1 MISDNIVEFLPE
13 HTEKYNVYQLYFD
26 IKTDTP
32 NCLVVF
38 SDKSEEIFPNRS
50 SYQDSVLHLSVDKN
64 FPSMCTLYLNK
75 EYTFKGLEYVG
86 NAYTNSYLEFVFEV
100 VYDGN

>member
-1 MISDNIVEFLPE
+1 MEFLPE
-13 HTEKYNVYQLYFD
+13 HTEEYNFYQLYFD

-50 SYQDSVLHLSVDKN
+50 SYQDSVLHLSVDS
-64 FPSMCTLYLNK
+64 FPAVCTLYLNK
-75 EYTFKGLEYVG
+75 EYTFMGLKYVG
-86 NAYTNSYLEFVFEV
+86 KAYTNSYLEFVFEV
-100 VYDGN
+100 LYDVSK

>member
-1 MISDNIVEFLPE
+1 MISDSAIEFLPK

-26 IKTDTP
+26 IKADTP

-50 SYQDSVLHLSVDKN
+50 SYQDSVLHLSVDKG
-64 FPSMCTLYLNK
+64 FPAVCTLYLNR
-75 EYTFKGLEYVG
+75 ECTFMGLKYIG
-86 NAYTNSYLEFVFEV
+86 KAFTNTYLEFVFEV
-100 VYDGN
+100 EYAL

>member
-1 MISDNIVEFLPE
+1 MRSDSIAEFLPKY
-13 HTEKYNVYQLYFD
+13 TEKYNAYQLYFD

-50 SYQDSVLHLSVDKN
+50 SYQDSVLHLSVDKG
-64 FPSMCTLYLNK
+64 FPAVCTLYLNS
-75 EYTFKGLEYVG
+75 EYTFTGLKYIG
-86 NAYTNSYLEFVFEV
+86 KAFTNTYLEIVFEV
-100 VYDGN
+100 QYEL

>member
-1 MISDNIVEFLPE
+1 MRSDSVEFLPE

-38 SDKSEEIFPNRS
+38 SDKSGEVFPNKS
-50 SYQDSVLHLSVDKN
+50 SYQDSVLYLSVDKGL
-64 FPSMCTLYLNK
+64 PSVCTLYLNS
-75 EYTFKGLEYVG
+75 EYTFKGLKYIG
-86 NAYTNSYLEFVFEV
+86 KTYTNTYLEFIFEV
-100 VYDGN
+100 EYDL